1 MNKPQKSNSQ
11 TFNNAA
17 NKPSAPKS
25 KRPAPVSVRF
35 SAEERASL
43 EKAAA
48 GIPLSRYI
56 RKRVLSKRA
65 VSKDGCDPVL
75 LGQILGALKASD
87 MLNGLHELEWAER
100 NGKLSLDDHSAHA
113 LRSACLS
120 VTQMRAD
127 LLRSLGLRE
136 HDP

>member
-17 NKPSAPKS
+17 NKPSAAKS
-25 KRPAPVSVRF
+25 NRPAPVSVRF
-35 SAEERASL
+35 SEEERMAL

-56 RKRVLSKRA
+56 RDRVLSKRPVA
-65 VSKDGCDPVL
+65 KDGCDPVL
-75 LGQILGALKASD
+75 MGQILGALKASD

-100 NGKLSLDDHSAHA
+100 NGQLSLDDHSAHA
-113 LRSACLS
+113 RRAGCLHAPRPGAENAF
-120 VTQMRAD
+120 RAVE
-127 LLRSLGLRE
+127 RR
-136 HDP
+136 